1 MGESSTNILNLSESA
16 LNLLKKSDLVQKI
29 LDIQGKVV
37 VDADLHK
44 LCEKIER
51 RTESMNQIVAEN
63 KKLQSDI
70 VIVKNVNHKL
80 DEKIIYLEKKRRK
93 TSNIVTETT

>member
-16 LNLLKKSDLVQKI
+16 LNLLKKSDLIQKI
-29 LDIQGKVV
+29 LDVKGKFII
-37 VDADLHK
+37 DADLHK

-51 RTESMNQIVAEN
+51 LTESMNQIVAEN

-70 VIVKNVNHKL
+70 AIVKNVNRKL
-80 DEKIIYLEKKRRK
+80 EDKIVYLEK
-93 TSNIVTETT
+93 N